1 MDSFG
6 DKCVKIQSSNLKWVE
21 NKCSTHSYEY
31 FICQIPK
38 IYNLS
43 VTQKTSS
50 TSTKAQQLVSSPT
63 FSSSSFLNSTVS
75 PKSMNPSTGLSSGKQ
90 AGIAIGVILLIAMIA
105 GATIFTIKKLKLKD
119 QSFPNFENSLYSSRR
134 GLNAKSDGEAIT
146 NEPVV
151 VWTKSENN
159 ISSLPPKAPIR
170 SKK

>member
-1 MDSFG
+1 MNSFG

-21 NKCSTHSYEY
+21 YKCSARSYEY

-43 VTQKTSS
+43 VTPKTFL
-50 TSTKAQQLVSSPT
+50 TSTKSQQFVSLST
-63 FSSSSFLNSTVS
+63 FLNSTVS
-75 PKSMNPSTGLSSGKQ
+75 PKPMNPSTGLSSGQQ
-90 AGIAIGVILLIAMIA
+90 AGIVIGVILLTAIIA
-105 GATIFTIKKLKLKD
+105 GAAIFTIKKLKLKD

-134 GLNAKSDGEAIT
+134 GLNGKSDGEAIT
-146 NEPVV
+146 SEPVV

-159 ISSLPPKAPIR
+159 VSSLPPKVPIR

>member
-1 MDSFG
+1 MNSFG

-21 NKCSTHSYEY
+21 YKCSVRSYEY

-43 VTQKTSS
+43 VTPKTFS
-50 TSTKAQQLVSSPT
+50 TSTKSQQFVSLST
-63 FSSSSFLNSTVS
+63 LSSSSFLNSTVS
-75 PKSMNPSTGLSSGKQ
+75 PKPMNPSTGLSSGQQ
-90 AGIAIGVILLIAMIA
+90 AGIVIGVILLTAIIA
-105 GATIFTIKKLKLKD
+105 GAVIFTIKKLKLKD
-119 QSFPNFENSLYSSRR
+119 QSLPNFENSLYSSRR
-134 GLNAKSDGEAIT
+134 GLNGKSDGEAIT

-159 ISSLPPKAPIR
+159 VSSLPPKVPIR